1 MDMDDLESYSS
12 EQIWAQLNEAINEEK
27 VDLLLELYTRSDANQ
42 DYIQAASLA
51 DQAATEAEKCM
62 GNQVVE
68 EIYYKQGIA
77 LWRADRNLD
86 AVEAFT
92 KGISAYQEP
101 DSKIELSKNQWGVA
115 SAYYDNRDYE
125 QAITWAQASAVSA
138 ISVEA
143 FRIAASS
150 KFIEAKS
157 LNLKGDSEAALAIC
171 DEARDYRRIEKELV
185 RVAEIDAYMAEIYTE
200 LGNYSESVNLLRNCL
215 VLAEATSAKTVKYYA
230 YRLGNSLIDQ
240 GEFLEARAYLER
252 SHALYSEDEDHESVA
267 DCCYSLSLTYRGDEN
282 LDSALSLAR
291 SATSLWDALGSDRA
305 YIKGLQ
311 RIAILLFSQDD
322 FWTSIENNQRI
333 IDFCQNSDEEYFI
346 NSFGW
351 AILRMVDCFQVLD
364 NWEKSLEHLDATKLF
379 GKDSMHSGNA
389 WYYSLKATALHE
401 LNRHEEALGV
411 ADTGLSLTSNDEV
424 NIYTARLYE
433 IKARV
438 SLEQNR
444 PDKERHLAHAIA
456 LLLAFNYSAKA
467 RELSEY
473 FKPDFSPPKS
483 DNILSDETVDSS
495 IQSRI
500 EEISFGFAPN

>member
-27 VDLLLELYTRSDANQ
+27 VDLLLELHDRSDASQ

-51 DQAATEAEKCM
+51 DQAATEAKKCM
-62 GNQVVE
+62 SNEVVE
-68 EIYYKQGIA
+68 NIYYKQGIA

-86 AVEAFT
+86 AVEAFS
-92 KGISAYQEP
+92 KGIAIYQEP
-101 DSKIELSKNQWGVA
+101 DSKVELSKNQWGVA
-115 SAYYDNRDYE
+115 AAYLDNRDYE
-125 QAITWAQASAVSA
+125 QAITWARASSASA
-138 ISVEA
+138 ISMEA
-143 FRIAASS
+143 FRIAATS

-157 LNLKGDSEAALAIC
+157 LNLNGDSEAALAVC
-171 DEARDYRRIEKELV
+171 EEARAFRRLEKELV
-185 RVAEIDAYMAEIYTE
+185 RVAEIDAYMAEIYSE

-215 VLAEATSAKTVKYYA
+215 VLAEATSAHTVRYYS
-230 YRLGNSLIDQ
+230 YRLGNSLIDL
-240 GEFLEARAYLER
+240 GEFLEARSYLER
-252 SHALYSEDEDHESVA
+252 SHALYSEEEDHESVA

-282 LDSALSLAR
+282 LVSAISLAR

-311 RIAILLFSQDD
+311 RIAILLFSQGD
-322 FWTSIENNQRI
+322 FWTSIETNQRI
-333 IDFCQNSDEEYFI
+333 IDFCRNSDEDYLI

-351 AILRMVDCFQVLD
+351 AILRMVDCFQALG

-379 GKDSMHSGNA
+379 GKDSTHSGNA
-389 WYYSLKATALHE
+389 WFYSLKAAALYQ
-401 LNRHEEALGV
+401 LNLREEALGV
-411 ADTGLSLTSNDEV
+411 ADTGLSLTNNEEV
-424 NIYTARLYE
+424 DLYTATLYE

-456 LLLAFNYSAKA
+456 LLLAFNYSTKA

-483 DNILSDETVDSS
+483 DNILSDENADSS